1 MDWHS
6 YFMHLAE
13 QVALKSKDSSTKLGA
28 IVVGPDHEIRA
39 TGYNSFPRGI
49 NDDVP
54 ERQVRPEKY
63 KYFEHAERNAFY
75 NAARHGASLKDCT
88 LYCAWLPCTDC
99 ARGIIQVGV
108 AKLVVKSF
116 DVPSRW
122 ALDMATSV
130 TMLKEAGVEI
140 QNYANPFP
148 THWDLI
154 LKELNESKK
163 TEEN

>member
-63 KYFEHAERNAFY
+63 KYFEHSERNAFY
-75 NAARHGASLKDCT
+75 NAARHGASLNGCT

-99 ARGIIQVGV
+99 ARGIIQVGIS
-108 AKLVVKSF
+108 KLVVKSF
-116 DVPSRW
+116 QIPERW
-122 ALDMATSV
+122 VVDMVTSV

-140 QNYANPFP
+140 QLFDKPHPA
-148 THWDLI
+148 HWDII
-154 LKELNESKK
+154 LQELNGKK
-163 TEEN
+163 TKEN